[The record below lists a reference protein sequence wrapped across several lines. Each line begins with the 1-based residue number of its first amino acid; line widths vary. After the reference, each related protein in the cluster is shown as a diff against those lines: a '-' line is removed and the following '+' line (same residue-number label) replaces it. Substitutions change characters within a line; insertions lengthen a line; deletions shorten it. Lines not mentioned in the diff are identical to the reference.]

1 LAKITS
7 LQLLGEAWFDVSWL
21 FFMVEDLQIGFG
33 LIILG
38 EVSRKY
44 AICLCKLILVL
55 NFTCFMLKIMKL
67 LS

>member
-1 LAKITS
+1 M
-7 LQLLGEAWFDVSWL
+7 QLLGEAYFGVSWL
-21 FFMVEDLQIGFG
+21 FFMVEDLQLGFG

-44 AICLCKLILVL
+44 AICLCKSMFVV

-67 LS
+67 LA